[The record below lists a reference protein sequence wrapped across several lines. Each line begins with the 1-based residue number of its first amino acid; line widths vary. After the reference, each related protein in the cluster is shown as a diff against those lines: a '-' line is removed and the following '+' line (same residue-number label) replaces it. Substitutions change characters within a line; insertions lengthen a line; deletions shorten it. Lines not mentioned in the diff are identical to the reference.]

1 MSEIQNTTE
10 LNPAPSEN
18 ETLAL
23 QILVVI
29 VGFTALLLPTLS
41 AIHNEIKLSTLI
53 AYAAA
58 AFCFW
63 NLFKAIHGA
72 PNAFKPKG
80 EPIRLV
86 DFALYL
92 IVGFTVLMIA
102 TSLYQEILSFVDIK
116 IQPLL
121 FIAVVLSISCAF
133 LGEFLSFLS
142 IVNVEDGT
150 STLFLVLIG
159 TLTVYGFWRLSNA
172 IRGAPNA
179 FRPRGK
185 SNTLKVFTL
194 NLIVGISAL
203 GVARIMNT
211 VREGVTELI
220 VSRVSSLQ

>member
-1 MSEIQNTTE
+1 MSEKQNTTE

-41 AIHNEIKLSTLI
+41 AIYNEIKLSTLI

-63 NLFKAIHGA
+63 NLFKAVHGA
-72 PNAFKPKG
+72 PNAFKPRG
-80 EPIRLV
+80 EPIRLA

-92 IVGFTVLMIA
+92 ITGFTVLMIA
-102 TSLYQEILSFVDIK
+102 ISLYQEILFLLDIK
-116 IQPLL
+116 IQPLV
-121 FIAVVLSISCAF
+121 FIGTALSVPCAILAAVLSD
-133 LGEFLSFLS
+133 LS
-142 IVNVEDGT
+142 IIDAQDGT
-150 STLFLVLIG
+150 KALFLALIG
-159 TLTVYGFWRLSNA
+159 TLATYGFWRLSNA

-179 FRPRGK
+179 FKPRGEF
-185 SNTLKVFTL
+185 NTLKVFTL

-203 GVARIMNT
+203 GVAWILNT
-211 VREGVTELI
+211 VRDGMISLT
-220 VSRVSSLQ
+220 VSSLK